1 MRGLL
6 IFLLSFSAF
15 AASDCDYHFSAS
27 NATIQILD
35 ASQVIQQGMSVYR
48 GNGSPRD
55 NCRNY
60 RVFFS
65 KGLANSYQRKAF
77 SLFNGS
83 INYNLHSNINQ
94 SGILKEY
101 GDALNSAEFLEGQ
114 AQDRNTTYSNRFYV
128 SIPGVANGTVRSGTF
143 VDTVQISIYGY
154 NESNR
159 KYIFEETLGL
169 TLLFVVPKVVQ
180 ISVVDEGGEFNENS
194 TTKVLD
200 FGILAKGQ
208 EKGADLRVVS
218 NSSYKVNVNSM
229 NGGVLKQSGGST
241 IKYTMKVNG
250 AGVALPSGGSST
262 FLGSGD
268 ETTSAGDRFNL
279 SFQITDS
286 TTNLPAGLYQD
297 NLTITATAN

>member
-15 AASDCDYHFSAS
+15 ASNDCDYHFSAS
-27 NATIQILD
+27 NATIQILN
-35 ASQVIQQGMSVYR
+35 ASQVIQQGMTLYR
-48 GNGSPRD
+48 GQNSPTGL
-55 NCRNY
+55 CRNY

-77 SLFNGS
+77 SLFSGS

-94 SGILKEY
+94 SGILKDFT
-101 GDALNSAEFLEGQ
+101 DALTSAEFVEGQ
-114 AQDRNTTYSNRFYV
+114 APDKNTTYSNRFYV
-128 SIPGVANGTVRSGTF
+128 SIPGVSNGTVKSGTF

-154 NESNR
+154 NENSG
-159 KYIFEETLGL
+159 KYLFEETLGL
-169 TLLFVVPKVVQ
+169 TLLFVVPKIVQ

-218 NSSYKVNVNSM
+218 NSSYKLNVTSL

-250 AGVALPSGGSST
+250 AGVQLPAGGSQT

-268 ETTSAGDRFNL
+268 ETNSAGDRFNL

-286 TTNLPAGLYQD
+286 TVNLPAGLYQD